1 LLLFYFFFCLD
12 TKEAKNQGFANKK
25 LKATSKIGRALSRS
39 LCKLTFHAPLPIFS
53 LLFTLFLRR
62 PYKRKYLFYF
72 CFASSAKASGRL
84 LAPHEKSS

>member
-39 LCKLTFHAPLPIFS
+39 LCKLTFHAPAADFFIAFHAFS
-53 LLFTLFLRR
+53 
-62 PYKRKYLFYF
+62 P
-72 CFASSAKASGRL
+72 KAL
-84 LAPHEKSS
+84 